1 MARAFGM
8 LRSLTYGAIGLARN
22 AIAAIVLV
30 NGAAQAETVTIAA
43 LGDSLTQ
50 GYGLIE
56 QEGFVPRMEAWL
68 RDQGAEVDIINAGVS
83 GDTTAGG
90 LSRVEWTLTPRV
102 DALIVAL
109 GGNDMMR
116 GIAPEVARANLDG
129 IMQAAE
135 AADKPVLLIGMEAPG
150 NYGPDYKS
158 AFDSIYPDLANSYDS
173 LLFDNFFEGIMSD
186 DLSSARA
193 RYMQPDGI
201 HPNAEGVDRIVA
213 AMGPAVL
220 DLVARVDD

>member
-1 MARAFGM
+1 M

-109 GGNDMMR
+109 GGNDMLR

>member
-1 MARAFGM
+1 M

>member
-173 LLFDNFFEGIMSD
+173 LLFDNFFEGIMSE